1 MDLIAQEEAK
11 AEQRAQIVIP
21 WSKIGALAG
30 LFTGIVLLR
39 LLTGGK
45 NFSSP
50 LGIEK
55 SSFIYPFVAALPI
68 LFLSIFSHFS
78 LKNIVATYHK
88 QQSPHHVLAQD
99 EVHVR
104 SLCVCTLYCLR
115 LEAH

>member
-1 MDLIAQEEAK
+1 M
-11 AEQRAQIVIP
+11 
-21 WSKIGALAG
+21 
-30 LFTGIVLLR
+30 LLS

-55 SSFIYPFVAALPI
+55 SSFIYPFIAALPI
-68 LFLSIFSHFS
+68 VFLSIFSHFS

-88 QQSPHHVLAQD
+88 QQSPLYVHTQD

-104 SLCVCTLYCLR
+104 LSHDLSAV
-115 LEAH
+115 